1 MFLPL
6 HPFQDKKFKS
16 FPLKSPQYC
25 NVRAKE
31 LKNCSIKKANMFF
44 FYQSLLN
51 GNLKKAL
58 EQFHLTFFQ
67 QEGKKASNMTLQ
79 KIYWHQR
86 QKKRHKKRHKKKKK
100 SQLYFNA
107 LPLQSIILVKM
118 KNIFGNFLSRQ
129 KQKVS
134 SDHQFKTIR

>member
-1 MFLPL
+1 
-6 HPFQDKKFKS
+6 
-16 FPLKSPQYC
+16 
-25 NVRAKE
+25 
-31 LKNCSIKKANMFF
+31 MFF

-86 QKKRHKKRHKKKKK
+86 QKKTKKKEKESTLFQCASFAIYHSSKDEKYFWKLSIPAKTK
-100 SQLYFNA
+100 SEFRS
-107 LPLQSIILVKM
+107 SI
-118 KNIFGNFLSRQ
+118 
-129 KQKVS
+129 
-134 SDHQFKTIR
+134 